1 MLITE
6 TKINVR
12 YAETDKMGVVYHGNY
27 AMYYEVARTDALKQ
41 IGITYKKLEE
51 NGVMMP
57 VIQLSSKFIKSAK
70 YDDELTI
77 ICKMK
82 TYSGVRVEIEY
93 ELYNEHK
100 ELINT
105 GETTLVYVDMKTNKP
120 TRCPNALAEK
130 MKPFFE

>member
-1 MLITE
+1 
-6 TKINVR
+6 
-12 YAETDKMGVVYHGNY
+12 
-27 AMYYEVARTDALKQ
+27 MYYEVARTDALKQ
-41 IGITYKKLEE
+41 IGITYKSLEE

-93 ELYNEHK
+93 ELYNASK

-105 GETTLVYVDMKTNKP
+105 GETTLVYVDMKTNRP
-120 TRCPNALAEK
+120 TRCPHALAEK